1 MAFDG
6 TLKFDTAI
14 DKAGFNAG
22 LSGLGDIA
30 KSGLSGIGKI
40 AKAGMAAVTGAVT
53 VRPVSYNHKITDAEH
68 TAGTNKRAS

>member
-14 DKAGFNAG
+14 DQAGFKTG
-22 LSGLGDIA
+22 LSGLGDLA
-30 KSGLSGIGKI
+30 KSGLSGIGSI

-53 VRPVSYNHKITDAEH
+53 A
-68 TAGTNKRAS
+68 